1 MYALSQEQLDL
12 QDRVRALVETNIEP
26 IAAVID
32 RTEEYPFETIK
43 ILAREGIMAL
53 PIPKE
58 YGGDYRD
65 ILSWF
70 VVMEEVGRSCG
81 TTANILASHSL
92 CAYVI
97 EINGTEG
104 QKKQFLPDLA
114 SGKMIGAM
122 AMTEVGAGTDAG
134 SLEATA
140 VKNEDGDYVLNGK
153 KVMIASAGA
162 ADRYVILA
170 KTDPEQGSRGISA
183 FLVDKGTPGL
193 SYGEKYE
200 TTGLR
205 ALNVGEVIMK
215 DCVIPEDRLLGAEG
229 TGFKAIMIS
238 LDRTRP
244 AVGAMAVG
252 LAQKALEL
260 ATARAKERVQFG
272 KPLAEQQI
280 IQAKLADMSCQIDA
294 ARLLV
299 YHAAF
304 QRDSGVKRFTRE
316 SAQAKA
322 YASEIAMDV
331 ASEALQIYGGWG
343 YMGQYPIERLWR
355 DARALML
362 ADGCN
367 EILKLV
373 ISRSLLS

>member
-1 MYALSQEQLDL
+1 MYALSPQHLDL
-12 QDRVRALVETNIEP
+12 QKHIRSLVDTFIEP
-26 IAAVID
+26 QAAEID
-32 RTEEYPFETIK
+32 RTGEYPYDIIR

-53 PIPKE
+53 PIPRE

-65 ILSWF
+65 LLSWF
-70 VVMEEVGRSCG
+70 IVMEEVGKACG

-97 EINGTEG
+97 EINGSEE
-104 QKKQFLPDLA
+104 QKQKFLPDLA
-114 SGKMIGAM
+114 SGELIGAM
-122 AMTEVGAGTDAG
+122 AMTELQAGTDAG
-134 SLEATA
+134 SLEASG
-140 VKNEDGDYVLNGK
+140 VRGEDGQYVLNGR

-162 ADRYVILA
+162 ADRYVIMI
-170 KTDPEQGSRGISA
+170 KTDPTKGTKGISA

-193 SYGEKYE
+193 SFGAKYE

-205 ALNVGEVIMK
+205 GLSVGEVLLEN
-215 DCVIPEDRLLGAEG
+215 CVIPEDRLLGAEG
-229 TGFKAIMIS
+229 TGFKAIMKS

-260 ATARAKERVQFG
+260 ATERAKQRVQFG
-272 KPLAEQQI
+272 QPLADQQLV
-280 IQAKLADMSCQIDA
+280 QAKLADMACQIDA

-299 YHAAF
+299 YHAAY
-304 QRDSGVKRFTRE
+304 QRDSGVERFTRE
-316 SAQAKA
+316 SAQAKM
-322 YASEIAMDV
+322 YASDIAMAA
-331 ASEALQIYGGWG
+331 ASEALQIFGGWG

-355 DARALML
+355 DARALQL
-362 ADGCN
+362 ADGSN

-373 ISRSLLS
+373 IARSLLS